1 MFIGS
6 YDGRRTLRT
15 RSLSLILLAWVFIGG
30 QALLVA
36 GSIFN
41 LDDADQKATESKMPW
56 RLLGQSAAKT
66 RTVAMQARPDL
77 LGDVVVF
84 LAAANALGIA
94 GLVCGLLSWTRSE
107 HVSGR
112 LTIAAAATVIVINSI
127 LNLPYA

>member
-6 YDGRRTLRT
+6 CNGRRTLRT
-15 RSLSLILLAWVFIGG
+15 RSFVLVLLAWVFIGG

-36 GSIFN
+36 GSIYN
-41 LDDADQKATESKMPW
+41 LGDADQKATESKMPW

-66 RTVAMQARPDL
+66 RSVAMQAQPDIL
-77 LGDVVVF
+77 SNVVVF

-112 LTIAAAATVIVINSI
+112 LTIAAATTIIVINSI